1 MLSSIFSG
9 IYSTSFGLCEHSLEK
24 KKTLR
29 VGGAWVGV
37 SGAGLGGFASAGGV
51 SFSSAGVGF
60 RSVSLFVSLL
70 TRKIPKVTGF
80 HFVTFKL
87 QRIYLLASRQK
98 ISY

>member
-1 MLSSIFSG
+1 MWALVG
-9 IYSTSFGLCEHSLEK
+9 ALRAV
-24 KKTLR
+24 R
-29 VGGAWVGV
+29 VGVGARGG
-37 SGAGLGGFASAGGV
+37 SRAGLGGFRSAGGV
-51 SFSSAGVGF
+51 SASLSFVGV

-70 TRKIPKVTGF
+70 SRKIPKVTGF